1 MKPMQ
6 VVKIGLAVMLML
18 FCAVRGR
25 GDSLDVTLTQASQT
39 VVQGTTVI
47 EFDATISNPS
57 TTDTIFLNADSWMT
71 NSTLVSVDD
80 TPFMTNAPLY
90 LNPGDSSGTF
100 ALFDVDLPANLAGGS
115 YTGIFS
121 ILGGPDGG
129 TFSDFSPLSS
139 SAFTVNVVATPE
151 PGTIFLIGSGLAG
164 LGLLKKRGQ
173 RRQE

>member
-6 VVKIGLAVMLML
+6 VVKVGLAVMLL
-18 FCAVRGR
+18 LLCAARAR
-25 GDSLDVTLTQASQT
+25 GDSLTVTLTQASQT
-39 VVQGTTVI
+39 VEQGTTVI

-57 TTDTIFLNADSWMT
+57 ATDTIFLNADSWTT

-90 LNPGDSSGTF
+90 LNPGDSTGTF
-100 ALFDVDLPANLAGGS
+100 ALFDVDLPANLALGS
-115 YTGIFS
+115 YTGVFS

-129 TFSDFSPLSS
+129 MFTDFSTLSNS
-139 SAFTVNVVATPE
+139 SFTVNAVPE
-151 PGTIFLIGSGLAG
+151 PTTIFLLGSGLAG
-164 LGLLKKRGQ
+164 LGLLKKRAQ